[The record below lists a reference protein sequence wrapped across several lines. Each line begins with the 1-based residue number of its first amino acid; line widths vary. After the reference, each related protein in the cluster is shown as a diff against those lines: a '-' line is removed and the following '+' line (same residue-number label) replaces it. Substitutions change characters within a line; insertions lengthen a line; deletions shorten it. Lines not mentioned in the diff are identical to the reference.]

1 MMRYTVGSGL
11 SVSDVPN
18 LFLPEVRGSRAVE
31 RAQPKEPPKPGQ
43 ERGQK
48 GEREDPGNK
57 E

>member
-31 RAQPKEPPKPGQ
+31 REQPKEPPKPGQ

-48 GEREDPGNK
+48 GDREDPGNK